1 MEANSPL
8 SMGSPS
14 SNGPLKK
21 LEMSLD
27 NLFKKLPPLPANVRE
42 AIAQYG
48 PYLVAIQAIIAV
60 FALLALFGLGGGL
73 FFVGSAYYTGVYF
86 WLALIFGGLTLALVL
101 PSLTGLFKRTRKS
114 WELLFLSYVVQT
126 IGGIVLAIAS
136 VSPYFVGVM
145 IYGILWALIGA
156 AIEFYILFQ
165 VKDYFNK

>member
-27 NLFKKLPPLPANVRE
+27 NLFKKLPALPANVRE

-48 PYLVAIQAIIAV
+48 PYVIAV
-60 FALLALFGLGGGL
+60 LAILSVFGILALFGLGGI
-73 FFVGSAYYTGVYF
+73 FVATLPYTGAYF
-86 WLALIFGGLTLALVL
+86 WLSLIFSGVSLALVL
-101 PSLTGLFKRTRKS
+101 MSLTGLFKRTRKS
-114 WELLFLSYVVQT
+114 WEFLFLSYVVQT
-126 IGGIVLAIAS
+126 IGGIVLALVS
-136 VSPYFVGVM
+136 MSPYF
-145 IYGILWALIGA
+145 IGA
-156 AIEFYILFQ
+156 ALYSILWTLIGSAIAFYLLFQ